1 MTTAKHTHGP
11 WEIDGNAQTVRAG
24 LGVSVAF
31 CGESGIY
38 TRTGSQSI
46 GVMEARANARL
57 IAAAPDLL
65 GALRSMLTA
74 YETVHGIGDLEMQPA
89 IFFAR
94 KCIAAATG
102 ETA

>member
-1 MTTAKHTHGP
+1 MSTKRTPWAVVDGHSPSMKEISGP
-11 WEIDGNAQTVRAG
+11 SFKISCVMWAG
-24 LGVSVAF
+24 DLTEADYVA
-31 CGESGIY
+31 
-38 TRTGSQSI
+38 RD
-46 GVMEARANARL
+46 ADLNL

-65 GALRSMLTA
+65 CALQSLLTA
-74 YETVHGIGDLEMQPA
+74 YQTVHGIGDLETQPA